1 MRECRQ
7 TSSPGPFVGVS
18 KPSAGPGTPNV
29 VIAGSDNNGDL
40 IASPVLTGDA
50 GNNNLSMIGGNTNTG
65 FRSTALG
72 GNNSVKGSNNFVSG
86 NSNIQGTGSANGII
100 GASNEIKDAQGQ
112 NLVGGN
118 SNSVN
123 ASTCLVGGQ
132 SNIIDKVSGGSDG
145 NLVSGSSNHVTDSAL
160 NAVSGNGHTLQ
171 NSTLFTQVS
180 GNANKLN
187 NVVNSQVSG
196 YNNDVSPLSGT
207 GADYNDVS
215 GANNVVKGDYCRVSG
230 GNNNVQ
236 ALNASVDGTGHVVA
250 GNNSAT
256 EGSSNT
262 VGANATNAHAEG
274 TGNTASGATSH
285 VQGEGNTAKYA
296 QDVKGRFAVVDA
308 VANDTTPT
316 AGQMVE
322 IVGWGASNASR
333 INIRTLD
340 DSGNEFI
347 AGNLSFDSA
356 KGIEGVI
363 DGTAKNAGIVGEY
376 LSAETAIGGV
386 SIPSSGVAQ
395 TILQL
400 TLTPGIWRLDGWLSF
415 FAAAATIPVGASY
428 AIGWSLNTNT
438 LPTSG
443 FGLRRQTMFVTPP
456 VLTVQAAKFGG
467 CCVTYG
473 NVNINANTTFY
484 LCARGDFS
492 AGTLAGFGYC
502 EARRVG

>member
-1 MRECRQ
+1 MGSRIKVS
-7 TSSPGPFVGVS
+7 TAAPYVGNPG
-18 KPSAGPGTPNV
+18 KPGAGPGAPNV
-29 VIAGSDNNGDL
+29 VVAGSDNNGDL

-72 GNNSVKGSNNFVSG
+72 GNNTVKGNNNFVSG
-86 NSNIQGTGSANGII
+86 NSNSQGTGSGNGII

-236 ALNASVDGTGHVVA
+236 ALNASVDGTNHVVA

-285 VQGEGNTAKYA
+285 VQGEGNTAKFA
-296 QDVKGRFAVVDA
+296 QDVKGRFAVVDT

-322 IVGWGASNASR
+322 IVGWGPDNANR
-333 INIRTLD
+333 KNIRTLD
-340 DSGNEFI
+340 DSGNQFI
-347 AGNLSFDSA
+347 NGNQRFSSS
-356 KGIEGVI
+356 KGNVGHT
-363 DGTAKNAGIVGEY
+363 DGIA
-376 LSAETAIGGV
+376 
-386 SIPSSGVAQ
+386 PSSGLVGENLSISVLSGASVALVSGVAKTIMFLDIPAGYWKVGAHVVFSAVGVTQ
-395 TILQL
+395 T
-400 TLTPGIWRLDGWLSF
+400 GITNGLNSAGLNTV
-415 FAAAATIPVGASY
+415 ANTIPVASPYVSYMIPPVATTQNYMASLEIPYRILNLSATTRVYLVCGAS
-428 AIGWSLNTNT
+428 
-438 LPTSG
+438 
-443 FGLRRQTMFVTPP
+443 
-456 VLTVQAAKFGG
+456 
-467 CCVTYG
+467 
-473 NVNINANTTFY
+473 
-484 LCARGDFS
+484 FS
-492 AGTLAGFGYC
+492 AGTMSVYGAFDAFRLY
-502 EARRVG
+502 